1 MSNSPDHSPEVYIE
15 VIIPGFRAMKPAPK
29 IAITRFGAGVHSFWK
44 AEKDLTVGFV
54 PSGIKSWKEAVLNG
68 YFVS

>member
-29 IAITRFGAGVHSFWK
+29 IAITRCGAGVYSF
-44 AEKDLTVGFV
+44 
-54 PSGIKSWKEAVLNG
+54 
-68 YFVS
+68 